1 MLQLSYE
8 SAQLW
13 SSVAARRAPS
23 EVAVWGGTA
32 LLRPALVWSTSC
44 ALCALGWQDVFAV
57 SAPAR
62 ETQSSVFLERE
73 VESSEPRRADIQ
85 KVRLPPQVSE
95 NGDEGLGPPLH
106 TVKVLIGQGMLLAIG

>member
-23 EVAVWGGTA
+23 EMAVWGGTA

-73 VESSEPRRADIQ
+73 VDSSEPGGADLQ
-85 KVRLPPQVSE
+85 KVKF
-95 NGDEGLGPPLH
+95 PPLSVSGPFSSH
-106 TVKVLIGQGMLLAIG
+106 SLRYYHPTWTAGL